1 MNHPKWRH
9 MPNPRSKYSH
19 LVIVFNNLNIGGIER
34 KIIDITNYYCQQPS
48 TKVTLILKDK
58 TGALLDQLKPKVN
71 VISPTIIFSRQI
83 DAVRFSPWLIFQFLK
98 LKPTLI
104 LTFGN
109 YSSICAIASRM
120 IIFSKC
126 PLIISEDSSIITQLN
141 NDTYPTIRKFLVK
154 TLYPFS
160 TKIITLTASGSKKLN
175 DLLPGNSEKLTTL
188 PNWLPL
194 NFSTSTP
201 DTSKRAIDI
210 LFLGRFEPQ
219 KDPLLFL
226 KICKDIIVDLP
237 NLKVSMYGHGSM
249 KNQIK
254 QFISKNHL
262 ASNITIQP
270 ATLETPTV
278 FKNSRLMLLTS
289 VHEGFPLTILESTA
303 SGCLPICKSISEIV
317 PFFSKDPQ
325 YLLFKTQLQAII
337 SIKYLLQNQKSVES
351 LVKFY
356 QKRSLSHQISD
367 FEKTINFLNQYL
379 WARL

>member
-1 MNHPKWRH
+1 MSNLT
-9 MPNPRSKYSH
+9 SKYSH

-34 KIIDITNYYCQQPS
+34 KIIDITNYYCLQPS
-48 TKVTLILKDK
+48 TKVTLILKRK
-58 TGALLDQLKPKVN
+58 TGSLLDQLKPEVN
-71 VISPTIIFSRQI
+71 VISPSIKFSRQI
-83 DAVRFSPWLIFQFLK
+83 DAIRFSPWLISQFLK

-109 YSSICAIASRM
+109 YSSICAIIART
-120 IIFSKC
+120 ITFSKC
-126 PLIISEDSSIITQLN
+126 SLVISEDSSITTQLN
-141 NDTYPTIRKFLVK
+141 NDTYPTVRKFLVK
-154 TLYPFS
+154 TLYPLA
-160 TKIITLTASGSKKLN
+160 TKIITLTTSGSKKLN
-175 DLLPGNSEKLTTL
+175 DLLPGNSEKFITL

-194 NFSTSTP
+194 NFSSFTP

-226 KICKDIIVDLP
+226 KICKAIITDMP
-237 NLKVSMYGHGSM
+237 TLKVSMYGHGSM
-249 KNQIK
+249 ENQIK

-262 ASNITIQP
+262 ASNISIQP
-270 ATLETPTV
+270 ATLETPIV

-303 SGCLPICKSISEIV
+303 SGCLPLCKSISEIV

-325 YLLFKTQLQAII
+325 HLLFKTPLQAIT
-337 SIKYLLQNQKSVES
+337 SLKYLLQNQKTIAS

-356 QKRSLSHQISD
+356 QNRSLSHQMSD
-367 FEKTINFLNQYL
+367 FGKTVNFLNQYL
-379 WARL
+379 